1 MLEEQEAKALQDAAQ
16 GAGTKD
22 GLYQPGKCKGK
33 HMPLDLPL
41 KWSIKLS
48 LC

>member
-22 GLYQPGKCKGK
+22 GLYQNARA
-33 HMPLDLPL
+33 
-41 KWSIKLS
+41 SICLWI
-48 LC
+48 CH